1 MHNYSHMRNKQ
12 IVINQCK
19 FVLFFKFSRTQ
30 ACKMTPFSWF
40 REFAPPIKKYPLFR
54 ENGYERGMRF
64 GREWGVGMGW
74 VWLCGG
80 RVEGVG
86 VGGFVQWW
94 LSNGWKLGDPK
105 AQCWL
110 SFGHA
115 NVRHSWNVSTFKCLC
130 SNSSPMPH
138 IARIRRH
145 HGKIHMDV
153 FIRVVDVVWLSAPS
167 ISHKLVR
174 GFIVFWFVVI
184 LWVFGKL
191 CDISSHIFLSCSAG
205 SWKIVCFYCQI
216 GTGLGLKLWIF
227 HVFPVRLAYL
237 FVEEAT
243 TEINLYDIIAGV
255 ALRY

>member
-40 REFAPPIKKYPLFR
+40 REFAPLIKKNTPFFAKMGTSVVCVLV
-54 ENGYERGMRF
+54 GSG
-64 GREWGVGMGW
+64 GWGWGGCGCVGD
-74 VWLCGG
+74 GG
-80 RVEGVG
+80 GGGGGGGVEGVG

-110 SFGHA
+110 SFGHV

-130 SNSSPMPH
+130 SSSSPMPH

-153 FIRVVDVVWLSAPS
+153 FIRVVDVAWLSAPS
-167 ISHKLVR
+167 NHIKL
-174 GFIVFWFVVI
+174 
-184 LWVFGKL
+184 
-191 CDISSHIFLSCSAG
+191 AP
-205 SWKIVCFYCQI
+205 
-216 GTGLGLKLWIF
+216 GLG
-227 HVFPVRLAYL
+227 
-237 FVEEAT
+237 
-243 TEINLYDIIAGV
+243 
-255 ALRY
+255 